1 MAPTIP
7 SPAITSL
14 QCSSSAFGGPTLD
27 RATATA
33 STRLIALWLLL
44 ALACA
49 KEEKP
54 PPPPVPQ
61 VTVVTLKP
69 EDVQLTRELPGRVQ
83 PFLVAEVRPQ
93 VSGIVRERLFTEGGE
108 VTAGQ
113 PLYQLEDELYRAD
126 LETAQAALERA
137 QAAARVAKATF
148 DRSRKLVGEGIA
160 SRQELDNTR
169 ASLRLAEADVASAT
183 AAVERARTVVE
194 YARITSPIS
203 GIIGKS
209 AVTKGALVTAN
220 QPEPLALVQQI
231 EPVYVDVT
239 QSADELLALRQQIV
253 EGQLERDRTPV
264 TVLLEDGR
272 RYVHEGMLA
281 FSEVTV
287 EPDTGSYLLRV
298 VVPNPAHLLMPG
310 MYVRAVVGMG
320 MRKNAIL
327 VPQQAVTRDP
337 KGQATAMVVG
347 QDGKVAVR
355 QLDTT
360 RTVGDRWLVEEGL
373 SAGDRV
379 IVEGLQKVQPGVE
392 VRASEQGAA
401 PPDAGQ

>member
-1 MAPTIP
+1 MVPTIP
-7 SPAITSL
+7 RPAITSL

-27 RATATA
+27 RTPATA
-33 STRLIALWLLL
+33 STRLIAPWLLL

-49 KEEKP
+49 KEQKP

-61 VTVVTLKP
+61 VTVVTLKA

-83 PFLVAEVRPQ
+83 AFLVAEVRPQ
-93 VSGIVRERLFTEGGE
+93 VNGIVKERLFTEGSE

-137 QAAARVAKATF
+137 QAAERVAKETF
-148 DRSRKLVGEGIA
+148 ERSRQLVGEGIA

-183 AAVERARTVVE
+183 AVLERARTVVE

-209 AVTKGALVTAN
+209 AVTQGALVTAN
-220 QPEPLALVQQI
+220 QPEPLASVQQLD
-231 EPVYVDVT
+231 PVYVDVT
-239 QSADELLALRQQIV
+239 QSADELLSLRQQLA
-253 EGQLERDRTPV
+253 EGHLEREKTPV
-264 TVLLEDGR
+264 TVLIEDGR
-272 RYVHEGMLA
+272 RYRHQGTLE
-281 FSEVTV
+281 FSDVTV
-287 EPDTGSYLLRV
+287 EPGTGSFLLRV
-298 VVPNPAHLLMPG
+298 VVPNPDHLLMPG

-320 MRKNAIL
+320 LRRNAIL
-327 VPQQAVTRDP
+327 VPQQGVTRDP

-347 QDGKVAVR
+347 KDGKVAVR
-355 QLDTT
+355 PIRTT
-360 RTVGDRWLVEEGL
+360 RTVGDRWLVNEGL

-379 IVEGLQKVQPGVE
+379 IVEGLQKVQPGAE
-392 VRASEQGAA
+392 VRATEQGSA